1 MTTITPSSLLR
12 WPGRAVGACLIGA
25 IRLYQ
30 VTLSPLLGPACRFE
44 PSCSRYMVESIKKY
58 GPGKGS
64 AAAYAGCRAATP
76 GTPGATTRRD
86 ENCIAG
92 WQTGLTGNKH

>member
-1 MTTITPSSLLR
+1 MTTMTLANMLR
-12 WPGRAVGACLIGA
+12 WPGRAVSACLISA

-58 GPGKGS
+58 GAWRGLGRGLGRFSRCHPWNPGG
-64 AAAYAGCRAATP
+64 YDP
-76 GTPGATTRRD
+76 P
-86 ENCIAG
+86 
-92 WQTGLTGNKH
+92 